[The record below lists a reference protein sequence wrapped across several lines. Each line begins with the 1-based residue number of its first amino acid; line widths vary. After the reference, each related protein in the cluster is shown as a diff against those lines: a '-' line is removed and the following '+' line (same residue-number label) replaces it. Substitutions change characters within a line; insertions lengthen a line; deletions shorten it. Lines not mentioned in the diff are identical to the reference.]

1 MRRVLPSDA
10 AEVRYTWKNVRV
22 TAREICFVDGFLGS
36 RVDLVGFMCRDVSCV
51 CNWDRRMPLPKIC
64 DKLRCEVRH
73 DGEILWEQTSVV

>member
-22 TAREICFVDGFLGS
+22 TAREICFVDGFWVPGLIL
-36 RVDLVGFMCRDVSCV
+36 LVSCAETFPCV